1 MEIQESA
8 AVAGFRLVDLDGSS
22 TIPEKA
28 GTRAG
33 QGVIA
38 AGRLRIP

>member
-1 MEIQESA
+1 MEIRESA
-8 AVAGFRLVDLDGSS
+8 ALAGFRLVDLDGSS

-28 GTRAG
+28 ETRAG

-38 AGRLRIP
+38 AERLRIP

>member
-38 AGRLRIP
+38 ARRQ